1 MMVVLIIAGVT
12 FREALRKKLVWIAL
26 AAGFAFLTLFGT
38 GLHYQAKDFAE
49 RGMNPM
55 LRREIVRTML
65 TLGLYAID
73 LLTVIMAVLTSV
85 DTISGEIAS
94 GTIEA
99 VATKPVHR
107 WEVLVGKWLGF
118 AAMLTGYLAVMVG
131 GVNLLTYF
139 MGGVIAHHLAR
150 GFALMLMEG
159 VLLLTVCF
167 LFGTMF
173 SSLTTGVFVLGLHG
187 LAFIGGWIEQAGAIS
202 NSPRAVK
209 VGILASVLMPSEAL
223 WRRAAYEMQSQI
235 AGAMHM
241 TPFGT
246 ESVPSLTMIVYAG
259 VYLLLA
265 LSLAIRHWSIRD
277 L

>member
-1 MMVVLIIAGVT
+1 MGTLIMAGVT

-26 AAGFAFLTLFGT
+26 AAGFAFLALFGT

-94 GTIEA
+94 GTIQA
-99 VATKPVHR
+99 VATKPVYR
-107 WEVLVGKWLGF
+107 WEILLGKWLGF
-118 AAMLTGYLAVMVG
+118 VAMLAGYLAIMVG
-131 GVNLLTYF
+131 GVNLLTNF
-139 MGGVIAHHLAR
+139 MGGVTAHHLVS
-150 GFALMLMEG
+150 GFALMLMEA
-159 VLLLTVCF
+159 VLLLSVSF

-187 LAFIGGWIEQAGAIS
+187 LAFIGGWIEQAGAIA
-202 NSPRAVK
+202 NSPRAVN
-209 VGILASVLMPSEAL
+209 VGIIASVLMPSEAL

-241 TPFGT
+241 TPFGP
-246 ESVPSLTMIVYAG
+246 ESVPSGTMIAYAG
-259 VYLLLA
+259 AYLIVA
-265 LSLAIRHWSIRD
+265 LSRALRHWNTRD

>member
-1 MMVVLIIAGVT
+1 MGVLIMAGVT

-26 AAGFAFLTLFGT
+26 AAGFAFLALLGT

-55 LRREIVRTML
+55 MRREIVRTML

-94 GTIEA
+94 GTIQA

-107 WEVLVGKWLGF
+107 WELLLGKWLGF
-118 AAMLTGYLAVMVG
+118 VAMLTGYLAIMVG
-131 GVNLLTYF
+131 GVNLLTHF
-139 MGGVIAHHLAR
+139 MGGVTAHHLLR
-150 GFALMLMEG
+150 GFALMLMEA
-159 VLLLTVCF
+159 VLLLSVSF
-167 LFGTMF
+167 LFGTIF

-187 LAFIGGWIEQAGAIS
+187 LAFIGGWIEQAGAIA
-202 NSPRAVK
+202 NSPRAVN
-209 VGILASVLMPSEAL
+209 VGIIASVLMPSESL
-223 WRRAAYEMQSQI
+223 WRRAAYEMQSQL
-235 AGAMHM
+235 AGAMRM

-246 ESVPSLTMIVYAG
+246 ESVPSGNMITYAG
-259 VYLLLA
+259 VYLLVALGLA
-265 LSLAIRHWSIRD
+265 LRHWNARD

>member
-1 MMVVLIIAGVT
+1 MGVLIMAGVT

-26 AAGFAFLTLFGT
+26 AAGMAFLALFGT
-38 GLHYQAKDFAE
+38 GLHYQARDFAE

-73 LLTVIMAVLTSV
+73 LLTVIMAVLSSV

-94 GTIEA
+94 GTIQA

-107 WEVLVGKWLGF
+107 WQVLVGKWLGF
-118 AAMLTGYLAVMVG
+118 VAMLAGYLAIMVG

-139 MGGVIAHHLAR
+139 MGGVTAHHLVS
-150 GFALMLMEG
+150 GFALMLMEA
-159 VLLLTVCF
+159 VLLLSLSF

-187 LAFIGGWIEQAGAIS
+187 LAFIGGWIEQAGAIAS
-202 NSPRAVK
+202 SPRAVN
-209 VGILASVLMPSEAL
+209 VGIIASVLMPSEAL

-235 AGAMHM
+235 AGAMRM

-246 ESVPSLTMIVYAG
+246 ESVPSGRMIAYAG
-259 VYLLLA
+259 VYLVVA
-265 LSLAIRHWSIRD
+265 LSLALWQWNARD

>member
-1 MMVVLIIAGVT
+1 MGVLIMAGVT

-26 AAGFAFLTLFGT
+26 AAGFAFLALFGT

-49 RGMNPM
+49 RGMNPVV
-55 LRREIVRTML
+55 RREIVRTML

-94 GTIEA
+94 GTIQA

-107 WEVLVGKWLGF
+107 WEVLLGKWLGF
-118 AAMLTGYLAVMVG
+118 VAMLTGYLAIMVG
-131 GVNLLTYF
+131 GVNLLTHF
-139 MGGVIAHHLAR
+139 MGGVTAHHLVR
-150 GFALMLMEG
+150 GFSLMLMEA
-159 VLLLTVCF
+159 VLLLSVSF
-167 LFGTMF
+167 LFGTLF

-187 LAFIGGWIEQAGAIS
+187 LAFIGGWIEQAGAVAD
-202 NSPRAVK
+202 SPRAVN
-209 VGILASVLMPSEAL
+209 VGIVASVLMPSEAL

-235 AGAMHM
+235 AGAVRM

-246 ESVPSLTMIVYAG
+246 ESVPSITMIAYAG
-259 VYLLLA
+259 VYLVVALA
-265 LSLAIRHWSIRD
+265 LALRHWSLRD

>member
-1 MMVVLIIAGVT
+1 MGVVIMAGVT
-12 FREALRKKLVWIAL
+12 FREALRKKLVWIAMAVGFVFL
-26 AAGFAFLTLFGT
+26 ALFGT

-65 TLGLYAID
+65 TLGLYAIN

-94 GTIEA
+94 GTIQA

-107 WEVLVGKWLGF
+107 WEVLMGKWLGF
-118 AAMLTGYLAVMVG
+118 VVMLTGYLAIMVG
-131 GVNLLTYF
+131 GVNLLTHF
-139 MGGVIAHHLAR
+139 LGGVTAHHLGS
-150 GFALMLMEG
+150 GFALMLMEA
-159 VLLLTVCF
+159 VLLLSLSF

-173 SSLTTGVFVLGLHG
+173 SPLTTGVFVLGMHG
-187 LAFIGGWIEQAGAIS
+187 VAFIGGWIEQAGAIA
-202 NSPRAVK
+202 NSPRAVN
-209 VGILASVLMPSEAL
+209 VGIVASVLMPSEAL

-235 AGAMHM
+235 AGAMRM

-246 ESVPSLTMIVYAG
+246 ESIPSMTMIAYAG
-259 VYLLLA
+259 IYLLLA
-265 LSLAIRHWSIRD
+265 LSLALRHWGARD

>member
-1 MMVVLIIAGVT
+1 MGVLIMAGVT

-26 AAGFAFLTLFGT
+26 AAGFAFLALFGT

-55 LRREIVRTML
+55 MRREILRTML
-65 TLGLYAID
+65 TMGLYAID
-73 LLTVIMAVLTSV
+73 MLTVIMAVLTSV

-94 GTIEA
+94 GTIQA

-107 WEVLVGKWLGF
+107 WEVLLGKWLGF
-118 AAMLTGYLAVMVG
+118 VAMLTGYMAIMVG
-131 GVNLLTYF
+131 GVNLLTYSI
-139 MGGVIAHHLAR
+139 GGVTAHHLVR
-150 GFALMLMEG
+150 GFALMLMEA
-159 VLLLTVCF
+159 VLLLSVSF

-187 LAFIGGWIEQAGAIS
+187 LAFIGGWIEQAGAIA
-202 NSPRAVK
+202 NSPRAVN

-235 AGAMHM
+235 AGAMRM

-246 ESVPSLTMIVYAG
+246 ESVPSGRMIIYAAA
-259 VYLLLA
+259 YLLVTLA
-265 LSLAIRHWSIRD
+265 LALRQWNARD

>member
-1 MMVVLIIAGVT
+1 MGVLIMAGVT

-26 AAGFAFLTLFGT
+26 AAGFAFLALFGT

-55 LRREIVRTML
+55 MRREILRTML
-65 TLGLYAID
+65 TMGLYAID
-73 LLTVIMAVLTSV
+73 MLTVIMAVLTSV

-94 GTIEA
+94 GTIQA

-107 WEVLVGKWLGF
+107 WEVLLGKWLGF
-118 AAMLTGYLAVMVG
+118 VAMLTGYLGIMVG
-131 GVNLLTYF
+131 GVNLLTYS
-139 MGGVIAHHLAR
+139 MGGVTAHHLVR
-150 GFALMLMEG
+150 GFALMLMEA
-159 VLLLTVCF
+159 VLLLSVSF
-167 LFGTMF
+167 LFGTLF

-187 LAFIGGWIEQAGAIS
+187 LAFIGGWIEQAGAIA
-202 NSPRAVK
+202 NSPRAVN

-235 AGAMHM
+235 AGAMRM

-246 ESVPSLTMIVYAG
+246 ESVPSGRMIIYAAA
-259 VYLLLA
+259 YLLMTLTLA
-265 LSLAIRHWSIRD
+265 LRKWNARD

>member
-1 MMVVLIIAGVT
+1 MKGVWIMAGVT
-12 FREALRKKLVWIAL
+12 FREAVRKKLVWIAL
-26 AAGFAFLTLFGT
+26 AAGFAFLALFGT

-49 RGMNPM
+49 RDMSPL

-73 LLTVIMAVLTSV
+73 MLTMIMAVLTSV
-85 DTISGEIAS
+85 DTLSGEIAS
-94 GTIEA
+94 GTIQA

-107 WEVLVGKWLGF
+107 WELLLGKWLGF
-118 AAMLTGYLAVMVG
+118 VAMLAGYLAVMVG
-131 GVNLLTYF
+131 GVNLLTRF
-139 MGGVIAHHLAR
+139 MGDVTAHHLLR
-150 GFALMLMEG
+150 GSALMLMEA
-159 VLLLTVCF
+159 VLLLSLSL

-187 LAFIGGWIEQAGAIS
+187 LAFIGGWIEQAGAIA
-202 NSPRAVK
+202 NSPRAVN
-209 VGILASVLMPSEAL
+209 VGIAASVLMPSEAL

-235 AGAMHM
+235 AGAMRM

-246 ESVPSLTMIVYAG
+246 ESVPSMTMVSYAG
-259 VYLLLA
+259 LYLLLA
-265 LSLAIRHWSIRD
+265 IGLAAWRFSARD

>member
-1 MMVVLIIAGVT
+1 MGVLIMAAVT

-26 AAGFAFLTLFGT
+26 AAGLAFLALFGT
-38 GLHYQAKDFAE
+38 GLHYQTKDFAE

-73 LLTVIMAVLTSV
+73 LLTVVMAVLTSV

-94 GTIEA
+94 GTIQA

-107 WEVLVGKWLGF
+107 WQVLLGKWLGF
-118 AAMLTGYLAVMVG
+118 VAMLAGYLAIMVG
-131 GVNLLTYF
+131 GVNLLTHF
-139 MGGVIAHHLAR
+139 MGGVTAHHLAS
-150 GFALMLMEG
+150 GFALMLMEA
-159 VLLLTVCF
+159 VLLLSVSF

-187 LAFIGGWIEQAGAIS
+187 LAFIGGWIEQAGAIA
-202 NSPRAVK
+202 NSPRAVS
-209 VGILASVLMPSEAL
+209 VGIIASVLMPSEAL

-235 AGAMHM
+235 AGAMRM

-246 ESVPSLTMIVYAG
+246 ESVPSLTMIAYAG
-259 VYLLLA
+259 VYLLLV
-265 LSLAIRHWSIRD
+265 LSLALRHWSIRD